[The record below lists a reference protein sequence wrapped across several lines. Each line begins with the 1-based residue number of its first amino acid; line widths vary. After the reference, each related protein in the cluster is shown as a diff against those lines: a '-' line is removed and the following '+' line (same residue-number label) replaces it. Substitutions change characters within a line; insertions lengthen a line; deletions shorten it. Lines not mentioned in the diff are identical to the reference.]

1 MCTSDSTFKDCFP
14 QNSMQR
20 GSEKMGGTI
29 FVFLFLMDFLFVCFV
44 YVLFLPTMD
53 ACGGKCNEVNEGIG
67 FHMFLMIFSYQWV
80 FSGGIL

>member
-1 MCTSDSTFKDCFP
+1 MCTSNSTFKDCFP

-20 GSEKMGGTI
+20 GMWKDGWHNFCI
-29 FVFLFLMDFLFVCFV
+29 LVYYRFFVCFV

-53 ACGGKCNEVNEGIG
+53 ACGGKCNVVNEGIG
-67 FHMFLMIFSYQWV
+67 FHMFLMIFSYQWF